1 MAAVSINVVILR
13 RDMLL
18 GVVRFVLV
26 GTDIVDW
33 LDCRMYGYEKIVK
46 VLIIII
52 IIIIN
57 LIECLLKSICLDQL

>member
-52 IIIIN
+52 IIIS
-57 LIECLLKSICLDQL
+57 LIECPLKSICLDQL

>member
-52 IIIIN
+52 IIIN

>member
-33 LDCRMYGYEKIVK
+33 LDCRMYGHEKIVK

-52 IIIIN
+52 IIIS
-57 LIECLLKSICLDQL
+57 LIECPLKSICLDQL

>member
-1 MAAVSINVVILR
+1 MAAVSINVVILH

-33 LDCRMYGYEKIVK
+33 LGYRMYGYEKIVK
-46 VLIIII
+46 VLIII
-52 IIIIN
+52 
-57 LIECLLKSICLDQL
+57 LVSHIECPLKSICLDQL